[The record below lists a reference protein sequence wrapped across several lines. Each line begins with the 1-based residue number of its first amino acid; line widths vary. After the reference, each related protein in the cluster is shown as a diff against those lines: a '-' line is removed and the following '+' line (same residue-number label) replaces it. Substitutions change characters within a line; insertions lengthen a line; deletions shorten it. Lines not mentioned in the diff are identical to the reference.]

1 MGGKEG
7 EREKRERESS
17 PSCRSYLHTNL
28 CPSLYSCCEF
38 NLLFGLIRSSG
49 FTRDVLTE
57 QHSRKLKRK
66 TKFSDFNFI
75 TFALP
80 HLFICL

>member
-1 MGGKEG
+1 MGSDCLVRWGGGGGGRGG
-7 EREKRERESS
+7 ERERERREKESS

-38 NLLFGLIRSSG
+38 NLLLGFIRSSG

-57 QHSRKLKRK
+57 QHSRKLKK
-66 TKFSDFNFI
+66 KKDKIF
-75 TFALP
+75 
-80 HLFICL
+80 